1 MDPWNI
7 IKMVSTRFTPKGF
20 DKSEIEMALETLLI
34 TSHFAARWCRFL
46 LNNFFGHARGYHPLW
61 RLWFG
66 ILTKVMQHQR
76 LTLFKYHDN
85 NVQFD

>member
-1 MDPWNI
+1 MAL
-7 IKMVSTRFTPKGF
+7 TRFAPKGF

-34 TSHFAARWCRFL
+34 TSH